1 MSGKVLSILLIVA
14 YVGLMYW
21 MLFRKPKKERQKR
34 EEMNSRVAVGTRLV
48 TISGIYGTVV
58 DMDDRNVVIEISAD
72 EGKSIKAKLLRA
84 GIKEIIA

>member
-1 MSGKVLSILLIVA
+1 MSGKVFSILLIVA